1 MSFKMIVTGLTVR
14 VRNGDDNGDDV
25 NGDDNNNIV

>member
-14 VRNGDDNGDDV
+14 VHNGDDDDDDV